1 MLYRCFKAINTL
13 SLAFQAVEID
23 IVRAQDYYKI
33 AHGELVNMKFD
44 NEFDEFYNTLT
55 TTARNNNIEFESN
68 SNNNKRSRK
77 EAKQPQL
84 SSKDNKAKFKILH
97 DELINVFLEELDARF
112 TDESIKPVVA
122 IYNII
127 TADSSDHL
135 DFKDI
140 SIYKD
145 DVDFDALKMELKVW
159 YSFKTLYPTQFETTK
174 MIPVNNS

>member
-1 MLYRCFKAINTL
+1 M
-13 SLAFQAVEID
+13 
-23 IVRAQDYYKI
+23 
-33 AHGELVNMKFD
+33 
-44 NEFDEFYNTLT
+44 
-55 TTARNNNIEFESN
+55 
-68 SNNNKRSRK
+68 
-77 EAKQPQL
+77 
-84 SSKDNKAKFKILH
+84 H